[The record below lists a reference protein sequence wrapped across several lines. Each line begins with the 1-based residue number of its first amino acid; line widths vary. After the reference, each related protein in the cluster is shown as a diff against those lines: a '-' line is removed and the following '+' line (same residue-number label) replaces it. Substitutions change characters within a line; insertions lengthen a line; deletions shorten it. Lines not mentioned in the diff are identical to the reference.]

1 VKGPDYS
8 MLDWSALRV
17 ILNITR
23 EGSMVKAARLLKT
36 SQPTLSRQLAKVE
49 QELGVKLFERR
60 QGKLVATD
68 AGLAVSDQ
76 AQRIEQQ
83 LLGLEDTLRSM
94 DNEMSGVIR
103 ISAPAQLLPYSLGDV
118 LVEFQQTY
126 PDITLDIKV
135 TEEMADF
142 ASGEVDVVFRAEENP
157 KPSLWGYR
165 IAQLNLRFFGNE
177 DLLAKYGDK
186 TEEITQAKH
195 VPLVIHNGVVVSSES
210 ETLRRF
216 PHGRIV
222 MRTDNL
228 ETSATFVR
236 RGLGIARLPEIV
248 GRNLPGVKAIESLS
262 SQTQRSLWVLTHRD
276 LRDVKRIRRFVEFVN
291 VKAAL
296 DPTVPQ

>member
-1 VKGPDYS
+1 

-17 ILNITR
+17 VLNINR

-49 QELGVKLFERR
+49 QDLGVKLFERR
-60 QGKLVATD
+60 QGKLVATE

-94 DNEMSGVIR
+94 DNEMSGLIR
-103 ISAPAQLLPYSLGDV
+103 ISAPTQLLPYSLGDV

-135 TEEMADF
+135 SEMMADF
-142 ASGEVDVVFRAEENP
+142 ASGDVDVVFRAEENP

-165 IAQLNLRFFGNE
+165 IAQLTLRFFGHE
-177 DLLAKYGDK
+177 DLLAKYGAT
-186 TEEITQAKH
+186 TEEITQARH
-195 VPLVIHNGVVVSSES
+195 VPLVIHNGVVMSSES

-228 ETSATFVR
+228 ETSATFVQ
-236 RGLGIARLPEIV
+236 RGLGIARLPDII
-248 GRNLPGVKAIESLS
+248 GRDLPGVKAIDALS
-262 SQTQRSLWVLTHRD
+262 SQTQRNLWVLTHQD
-276 LRDVKRIRRFVEFVN
+276 LRDVKRIRRFIEFVHE
-291 VKAAL
+291 KAAL
-296 DPTVPQ
+296 DPRLPQ